1 MPLTGALARGIKCP
15 CSKSK
20 AAMGF
25 DAICNLLTV
34 IRNLYNARWNKP
46 FARLIGALCAQRV
59 AVVQN
64 EANCRRMVNKTRK
77 PRLMPGPS
85 RQRPESTLT

>member
-1 MPLTGALARGIKCP
+1 MPLTGTLARGIKCP

-34 IRNLYNARWNKP
+34 IRNLYNARWNKS
-46 FARLIGALCAQRV
+46 FARLIGHCARSV
-59 AVVQN
+59 W
-64 EANCRRMVNKTRK
+64 
-77 PRLMPGPS
+77 PS
-85 RQRPESTLT
+85 YKMKRIVGAW